1 MTMKA
6 ILIGAFDNEI
16 LENLLEFNLDIEII
30 AVKKKG
36 RGALKTVLNLH
47 PDAVLLNLDLP
58 DISGLRLLERLKKTT
73 TAIIATSE
81 WDTFLEDAMRL
92 GAIDFVTQPVEVA
105 LLRKAFS
112 KINVE

>member
-6 ILIGAFDNEI
+6 ILIGVFDSDI

-36 RGALKTVLNLH
+36 RGAMKTVLDLR
-47 PDAVLLNLDLP
+47 PDAVFLNLDLP

-81 WDTFLEDAMRL
+81 WDTFWEDAMQL
-92 GAIDFVTQPVEVA
+92 GAIDFVSQPLEIT
-105 LLRKAFS
+105 LLRNAFS
-112 KINVE
+112 KIIVE